1 MNQIAIDVDNILQV
15 LEVYTHIKVWRSS
28 TEGGVYAEIT
38 DAGTRIAIIPEEEQ
52 YYFQDEAGTDAHW
65 YKTSYYNSATFVE
78 SQLSAAIPAGGRPE
92 KLGYTFNNYTPP
104 PGEWGKLYTA
114 DDMRYTMLFGIDC
127 IGSDI
132 AQTEWTDEQF
142 DQVVLEAVAEFEA
155 YLTCD
160 IRRRVYKTNP
170 ASSLVRGRLWRE
182 GVDFTHRD
190 MPYEF
195 DPIQW
200 NNYGF
205 IQLRHWPVLSVERAI
220 WYSPVKGQ
228 IMDMRAANW
237 LRLEGQ
243 FGQVYMFPTGGFAFG
258 PYSVYGPFWSG
269 AYNRRYPNAFEFDY
283 TTGVDTSDFVDEG
296 LRNIIAKYAA
306 IKALA
311 TIGDGLIAGFS
322 SQSVSLDGLSESFSS
337 TQSATSAY
345 FGARIKE
352 YQDEIKEWFTHNR
365 YKYAPI
371 PMSFVGV

>member
-1 MNQIAIDVDNILQV
+1 MNRILIDVDDISEVLLLYDQV
-15 LEVYTHIKVWRSS
+15 KVYRADSQ
-28 TEGGVYAEIT
+28 GGSYVEIT
-38 DAGTRIAIIPEEEQ
+38 DSGTRPNLIAEKEQ
-52 YYFQDEAGTDAHW
+52 YYYDDLPGTGSHW
-65 YKTSYYNSATFVE
+65 YKTTYFKAPATE
-78 SQLSAAIPAGGRPE
+78 SGFSDPIQGGSTPD
-92 KLGYTFNNYTPP
+92 KIGYTFGNYTPP

-114 DDMRYTMLFGIDC
+114 DDMRYTMLFGVDC

-155 YLTCD
+155 YLTRD
-160 IRRRVYKTNP
+160 IRRKVYKTNP
-170 ASSLVRGRLWRE
+170 SGSLVRGRLWRA
-182 GVDFTHRD
+182 GVDYTHRE

-205 IQLRHWPVLSVERAI
+205 TQLRHWPVISVERAV

-228 IMDMRAANW
+228 IMDMIAGNW
-237 LRLEGQ
+237 VRLEGKY
-243 FGQVYMFPTGGFAFG
+243 GQLYMFPTGGFAFG

-283 TTGVDTSDFVDEG
+283 TTGEDSSDFVDEG

-322 SQSVSLDGLSESFSS
+322 SQSISLDGLSESFSS

-352 YQDEIKEWFTHNR
+352 YQDEIKEWFQHNR